1 MQPTT
6 LFVVQIAG
14 DTILAKKPNKPKAH
28 AEPAPLIVKDV
39 HHAPIIYFEG
49 APNFGNNHG
58 IVNVTLAAARH
69 VLAGDQ
75 IASDVIAVA
84 YLRCSA
90 TAAMALRQAL
100 DDALLL
106 GVPMGSGSAN

>member
-1 MQPTT
+1 M
-6 LFVVQIAG
+6 
-14 DTILAKKPNKPKAH
+14 AKKPDKPEAH
-28 AEPAPLIVKDV
+28 AEPGPLIVKDV

-69 VLAGDQ
+69 VLEGEQ

-90 TAAMALRQAL
+90 TAATALRQAL

-106 GVPMGSGSAN
+106 GVPMSTGSAN

>member
-1 MQPTT
+1 
-6 LFVVQIAG
+6 
-14 DTILAKKPNKPKAH
+14 
-28 AEPAPLIVKDV
+28 
-39 HHAPIIYFEG
+39 
-49 APNFGNNHG
+49 
-58 IVNVTLAAARH
+58 VTLAAARH

-90 TAAMALRQAL
+90 TAAKALRQAL